1 MLGELTDFD
10 QVSNEG
16 FSGLKDQGLY
26 YYQERSAKYHQ

>member
-16 FSGLKDQGLY
+16 FSGLKDQGLM
-26 YYQERSAKYHQ
+26 RSPDKEI